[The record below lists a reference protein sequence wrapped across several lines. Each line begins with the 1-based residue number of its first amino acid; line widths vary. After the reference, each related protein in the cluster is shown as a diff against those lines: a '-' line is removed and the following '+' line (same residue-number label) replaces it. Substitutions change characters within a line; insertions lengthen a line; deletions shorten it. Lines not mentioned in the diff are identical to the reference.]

1 MPRDAQHAA
10 GGANAVESDRASA
23 EEQRSS
29 AAAVARSLARS
40 ERSAERDTLIEG
52 LSGPPH
58 PSEPVRAGPVSRR
71 AVLLRTDRRG
81 CGQLIAL
88 TPGGLRLGRSWEAQ
102 GRIDD
107 DSVSRLHAE
116 ISIEQGAF
124 FISDLGSANGTFLDD
139 ERITRAPLRDGSLV
153 RLGGRVTFRF
163 SVMEEDE
170 QRALSSLQDLGHC
183 DPLTR
188 VYNRRH
194 LEQHLAAE
202 LAFAERHA
210 SSISLILLDLDRF
223 KEVNDRHGH
232 LAGDLVLERVA
243 GLILNQ
249 IRVEDMLARY
259 GGEEFIIVLRET
271 PVGGAEVLAE
281 RIRRAVAEAVIE
293 ISPEQTLRV
302 TLSAGCASLA
312 CSSGAGAGQL
322 LEIADR
328 RLYLAKQQGRNRVV
342 GALPRLR
349 SIPPPALEAQPDAAP
364 ELHEGEPPSQVHKL
378 ERMARAFDQL
388 SEELQLVLGLH
399 LQENCSFAEIA
410 AILDS
415 TEERVRALYEQA
427 RAELRPS
434 AA

>member
-1 MPRDAQHAA
+1 
-10 GGANAVESDRASA
+10 
-23 EEQRSS
+23 
-29 AAAVARSLARS
+29 
-40 ERSAERDTLIEG
+40 
-52 LSGPPH
+52 
-58 PSEPVRAGPVSRR
+58 
-71 AVLLRTDRRG
+71 
-81 CGQLIAL
+81 
-88 TPGGLRLGRSWEAQ
+88 
-102 GRIDD
+102 
-107 DSVSRLHAE
+107 LHAE
-116 ISIEQGAF
+116 ISVEQGAF
-124 FISDLGSANGTFLDD
+124 FINDLGSANGTFLDD
-139 ERITRAPLRDGSLV
+139 ERVTRAVLRDGSLV

-163 SVMEEDE
+163 AVLEEDE
-170 QRALSSLQDLGHC
+170 QRALSSLQELGHC

-202 LAFAERHA
+202 LAFAERHG
-210 SSISLILLDLDRF
+210 SSISLILLDIDRF

-243 GLILNQ
+243 KLITSQ

-281 RIRRAVAEAVIE
+281 RIRRAVAEAAIE
-293 ISPEQTLRV
+293 ISPEQTLQV

-312 CSSGAGAGQL
+312 CASSAGAGQL

-349 SIPPPALEAQPDAAP
+349 SIPPPPIEVGPDVVPEAQEP
-364 ELHEGEPPSQVHKL
+364 EPTSQVHNL
-378 ERMARAFDQL
+378 QSMARAFEQL
-388 SEELQLVLGLH
+388 PEELQLVVGLY
-399 LQENCSFAEIA
+399 LQEKCSFAEIA
-410 AILDS
+410 TILDC
-415 TEERVRALYEQA
+415 TEERVCALYEQA
-427 RAELRPS
+427 RAQLRRS